1 MIIGTFKLKR
11 NKHDV
16 KQDFTSP
23 FIYRIPLA
31 GNRRMKKVCGVS
43 VHGRPLPES
52 IRHQIV
58 KLAAQGAK
66 QNEISRKLKV
76 SNAYVSKILSIF
88 QQTGSIKPLTIG
100 GSKQRVA
107 PPDIISESQQIR
119 SEDSSIFAC
128 EIRERLLRESFSTH
142 DNVPSVSSIN
152 RILRKVS
159 PSSSTRSTSNY
170 QYETLTKP
178 SIPSPSPASGETDGT
193 INSSSTCT
201 YENSID
207 DKNESK
213 CSTEEI
219 KCKIINGDCSMIND
233 NEKIINHNLDSKF
246 SSGQKASRYRTS
258 FTHKQLAEL
267 EKEFE
272 KSHYLDVGTRQ
283 KLAKI
288 TNLEE
293 NRVQNLLLFCYCV
306 QLEFEKSHYLDVG
319 TRQKLA
325 KITNL
330 EENRVQVWF
339 SNRRSKY
346 RREEKVYHEKYAHI
360 PCESSRNIQS
370 ITSPI
375 ILSVLNPQESPGYLI
390 ESNVGQ
396 IYFPTGH
403 QQNSSMYSF
412 NYSCNCYEDLSSMQ
426 KSSSS
431 YYYPSYNTTFSSSVM
446 HPSSTSLQSSMS
458 SSILWN
464 RFK

>member
-1 MIIGTFKLKR
+1 
-11 NKHDV
+11 
-16 KQDFTSP
+16 
-23 FIYRIPLA
+23 
-31 GNRRMKKVCGVS
+31 NRRMKKVCGVS

-267 EKEFE
+267 EK
-272 KSHYLDVGTRQ
+272 G
-283 KLAKI
+283 
-288 TNLEE
+288 
-293 NRVQNLLLFCYCV
+293 LLL
-306 QLEFEKSHYLDVG
+306 L
-319 TRQKLA
+319 
-325 KITNL
+325 
-330 EENRVQVWF
+330 
-339 SNRRSKY
+339 
-346 RREEKVYHEKYAHI
+346 
-360 PCESSRNIQS
+360 
-370 ITSPI
+370 
-375 ILSVLNPQESPGYLI
+375 
-390 ESNVGQ
+390 
-396 IYFPTGH
+396 
-403 QQNSSMYSF
+403 
-412 NYSCNCYEDLSSMQ
+412 
-426 KSSSS
+426 
-431 YYYPSYNTTFSSSVM
+431 
-446 HPSSTSLQSSMS
+446 
-458 SSILWN
+458 
-464 RFK
+464 

>member
-293 NRVQNLLLFCYCV
+293 NRVQ
-306 QLEFEKSHYLDVG
+306 
-319 TRQKLA
+319 
-325 KITNL
+325 
-330 EENRVQVWF
+330 VWF

-346 RREEKVYHEKYAHI
+346 RREEKAYHEKYAHI